1 MYINV
6 YLFVSEKFST
16 ERPASFSQWGPKA
29 CSRGHGQE
37 SWIESK
43 ADRFGLAEGLAAS
56 LDTFCCIVLTS
67 SFQLLKILRH
77 KY

>member
-1 MYINV
+1 MTPPCVFSSTHSRKEQTETEERFMYINV
-6 YLFVSEKFST
+6 YLFISKKVST

-43 ADRFGLAEGLAAS
+43 ADSFGLAEGLAAS
-56 LDTFCCIVLTS
+56 
-67 SFQLLKILRH
+67 
-77 KY
+77 